1 MDMALRWFGSEFDT
15 VSLKHIAQIP
25 GVKGVVTSLTDLTA
39 GEKWPIERVVTLN
52 KEITS
57 HGLKLLA
64 IESVNVH
71 DSIKSGSSDRDFY
84 IERYI
89 ETLKILSSVGVKVV
103 CYNFMPIFDWTRTD
117 LAAVRKD
124 GSTVLS
130 YDQTILDSLHPEN
143 MLEEMGKKSNKFLLP
158 GWEKE
163 RLGKIKELFAL
174 YESVDEETLYNNLIY
189 FLKAIMPTCDEYDIT
204 MAIHPDDPPWS
215 VFGLPRIVKHTDDL
229 LRIVQAIDN
238 PHNAITL
245 CSGSLGGNP
254 ENDIVD
260 TIYALKG
267 RIAFA
272 HIRNVRHTT
281 KGVFEECAHYEADGS
296 LPMFE
301 IIKALQKTGFDGV
314 MRPDHGRAIWDEHSL
329 PGYGLYDRALGV
341 MYLLGLWDAL
351 KKGI

>member
-25 GVKGVVTSLTDLTA
+25 GVKGVVASLTDLTA
-39 GEKWPIERVVTLN
+39 GEKWPIERVVALN
-52 KEITS
+52 KEVSS

-130 YDQTILDSLHPEN
+130 YDQAILDSLHPEN
-143 MLEEMGKKSNKFLLP
+143 MLEEMGKKSNEFLLP

-163 RLGKIKELFAL
+163 RLGKIKELFFF
-174 YESVDEETLYNNLIY
+174 I
-189 FLKAIMPTCDEYDIT
+189 
-204 MAIHPDDPPWS
+204 
-215 VFGLPRIVKHTDDL
+215 
-229 LRIVQAIDN
+229 
-238 PHNAITL
+238 
-245 CSGSLGGNP
+245 
-254 ENDIVD
+254 
-260 TIYALKG
+260 
-267 RIAFA
+267 
-272 HIRNVRHTT
+272 
-281 KGVFEECAHYEADGS
+281 
-296 LPMFE
+296 
-301 IIKALQKTGFDGV
+301 
-314 MRPDHGRAIWDEHSL
+314 
-329 PGYGLYDRALGV
+329 
-341 MYLLGLWDAL
+341 
-351 KKGI
+351 